1 MGGMNFSINAEEV
14 RQTILDRVAEGY
26 WSDEETAE
34 AVYAFASDED
44 LAVQRLDDII
54 ARFDFERVHQALES
68 CEADIVSEIEYD
80 ISN

>member
-1 MGGMNFSINAEEV
+1 MDGMNFSINAEGV

-26 WSDEETAE
+26 WSDEETTQAM
-34 AVYAFASDED
+34 YAFASDED

-54 ARFDFERVHQALES
+54 TRFDFERVHQALES
-68 CEADIVSEIEYD
+68 CEADIVSEIECD

>member
-1 MGGMNFSINAEEV
+1 MNFSINAEEV

-80 ISN
+80 ICN

>member
-34 AVYAFASDED
+34 AMYAFASDED

-54 ARFDFERVHQALES
+54 TRFDFERVHQALES

>member
-80 ISN
+80 ICN

>member
-1 MGGMNFSINAEEV
+1 MNFSINAEEV